1 MSPTSCSFKM
11 DPAPVFLFAYISG
24 SVVCSAFVASLALF
38 DPAFQQAKL
47 SVVLETIG
55 YIIVFFG
62 PPYAALCALVLAH
75 YFKYTVTPEG
85 IGGQNLLGK
94 STFVAWSDVT
104 ELRPVR
110 IGNLAF
116 ARLISADATRPVWL
130 PLFVRNEAA
139 LDSSI
144 TQWSPQDHVTRSLV
158 RTAPSAFTLSGEA
171 TLN

>member
-11 DPAPVFLFAYISG
+11 DPAPVFLFAYIAG
-24 SVVCSAFVASLALF
+24 TALCSLFVGGLAVF
-38 DPAFQQAKL
+38 DPSFQQAKL

-85 IGGQNLLGK
+85 IGGQNLMGK
-94 STFVAWSDVT
+94 STFVAWGDVR
-104 ELRPVR
+104 ELRPAR

-116 ARLISADATRPVWL
+116 ARLVSAEHARPVWL

-144 TQWSPQDHVTRSLV
+144 LQWSPKDHVARSLV
-158 RTAPSAFTLSGEA
+158 SKSPAFVLSREPSP
-171 TLN
+171 N